1 MNSFLNRLDHACRG
15 FALAVAATL
24 CAIGTV
30 SAHSADGD
38 PPDRVARI
46 AETYG
51 QVWLYSPDAGE
62 WITALRNRPVTSGDR
77 LATDTGG
84 RVELTLGST
93 TLRLDAG
100 SELEVLRLDDNRV
113 ALQLHN
119 GSAAV
124 RIRDARAVGE
134 FEMTTLEGR
143 FRVQTAGRYRFDRFD
158 RASHVTV
165 YAGQASFEGRGS
177 ALTVYSGQ
185 RGEFWIEGNGVAQ
198 YSLTEPVRDAFAGW
212 LGERERNEDRIA
224 STQRYVSPE
233 MTGAQDLDRY
243 GRWEQSPDYG
253 PVWYPRAV
261 ASGWAPYSSG
271 HWAWVRP
278 WGWTWVDDA
287 PWGFAPFHYG
297 RWVYY
302 RDAWGWTPGAFAA
315 RPVYAPALVAWVG
328 GPRVN
333 VSVSIG
339 GAGPAVGWFP
349 LAPREVYVPSYAA
362 SPGYVREVN
371 ITHVTN
377 ITNITN
383 VVNNPPLD
391 YSNRKYPHAVTV
403 VPTSVMMS
411 REPVGP
417 SAARL
422 RDLAPVRALV
432 SEPGRSVAIAPIA
445 APTPAQRG
453 VDSRPFHPPEVVGN
467 RPPRGPGIPT
477 PVNATEEARRGP
489 AERASV
495 ARPPMNATEEAQ
507 HGPASLVPAP
517 VARAPLSAAEE
528 ARLGPAGRPSAA
540 PSAARPPMNAT
551 EEARQGPAERAP
563 VTRPPMNASEE
574 ARHGAAAQSPIGSQ
588 GGRFERRGGAQAL
601 PPPMVAPQVQPAAVA
616 PPVPVRPAAAPA
628 PAVPPPPPIA
638 PATRIV
644 PPSPAQGTSPSDE
657 SQRRAFPHGERE
669 GRRDPR
675 PEQSRE
681 VPQRAAPAQ
690 RPETVQGVAPP
701 AARAAPPS
709 LQVMPR
715 PVRVEPAAPVVR
727 PAEAPR
733 PASEARGPERRPE
746 APVRDERKEAG
757 PARAAP

>member
-1 MNSFLNRLDHACRG
+1 MISFLHRLGRLCHG
-15 FALAVAATL
+15 VALAAVTVL
-24 CAIGTV
+24 CGIGTA
-30 SAHSADGD
+30 SAQAVDVD

-46 AETYG
+46 TETYG
-51 QVWLYSPDAGE
+51 QVWLYTPDAGE
-62 WITALRNRPVTSGDR
+62 WIAAARNRPVTSGDR
-77 LATDTGG
+77 LATDAGA
-84 RVELTLGST
+84 RVELSLGST
-93 TLRLDAG
+93 TMRIDSG
-100 SELEVLRLDDNRV
+100 SELEVLRLDDRRV

-124 RIRDARAVGE
+124 RIRDVRAVGE
-134 FEMTTLEGR
+134 FELTTAEGR

-158 RASHVTV
+158 RASHLTV
-165 YAGQASFEGRGS
+165 YAGQANFEGPGS

-185 RGEFWIEGNGVAQ
+185 RGEFWIEANGAAQ

-212 LGERERNEDRIA
+212 VGERERNEDRVA
-224 STQRYVSPE
+224 SMQRYVSPE

-253 PVWYPRAV
+253 PIWYPRGV

-302 RDAWGWTPGAFAA
+302 GNAWCWTPGAFAA

-328 GPRVN
+328 GPRAN
-333 VSVSIG
+333 VSISIG

-349 LAPREVYVPSYAA
+349 LAPREVYVPGYRA
-362 SPGYVREVN
+362 SPRYVREVN

-383 VVNNPPLD
+383 IVNNPPRD
-391 YSNRKYPHAVTV
+391 YANRKYPHAVTV
-403 VPTSVMMS
+403 VPTSVMTS

-432 SEPGRSVAIAPIA
+432 SEPGRSVAIAPVA
-445 APTPAQRG
+445 APAPAQRG
-453 VDSRPFHPPEVVGN
+453 VDSRPFRPPEGAGN
-467 RPPRGPGIPT
+467 RGPRGPGIPA
-477 PVNATEEARRGP
+477 PVNATEEARR
-489 AERASV
+489 A
-495 ARPPMNATEEAQ
+495 
-507 HGPASLVPAP
+507 
-517 VARAPLSAAEE
+517 
-528 ARLGPAGRPSAA
+528 
-540 PSAARPPMNAT
+540 
-551 EEARQGPAERAP
+551 PAERAP
-563 VTRPPMNASEE
+563 ATRPPMNASEE
-574 ARHGAAAQSPIGSQ
+574 AQHGPAAQSPVVPQ
-588 GGRFERRGGAQAL
+588 GDRLERRGGAQQVS
-601 PPPMVAPQVQPAAVA
+601 PPQSVTPQAQPAAVA
-616 PPVPVRPAAAPA
+616 PPIPIRPAAAPT
-628 PAVPPPPPIA
+628 PAVPPAPPIA
-638 PATRIV
+638 PATRTV
-644 PPSPAQGTSPSDE
+644 PPPPAQGTPPSDE
-657 SQRRAFPHGERE
+657 NQRRTFPRGERE

-675 PEQSRE
+675 PEQARE
-681 VPQRAAPAQ
+681 APQRAAPAQ
-690 RPETVQGVAPP
+690 RPEAVQGGAPP

-709 LQVMPR
+709 QPVMPR

-733 PASEARGPERRPE
+733 PPPEARGPERRRE

-757 PARAAP
+757 PARAVP